1 MAEDKPVKIRKTKA
15 GFEPYQVKKF
25 HSVAWSKDENIT
37 PVQQEIQEKKPRK
50 NKTNSRPNYSH
61 SKVNKYSPKSK
72 HINSQVEQ
80 TVNIDVEN
88 EDWDIEIANQESKK
102 DTNENET
109 SITKQDTE
117 QEIKLPRI
125 DSLNKNDKVPINFS
139 NAEEIRRKTQGI
151 SILECP
157 CSNSTSESSVDGC
170 LETYDLNKCLTNNK
184 KNMNK
189 DVSNKDDVYKN
200 GFNTDKVNYI
210 PDSSSLNVDSLTKY
224 CTKDSFLP
232 FAEKEAENN
241 HVLDKTIEK
250 KQLNSSLRNKNLTK
264 QSMDTTHNLDE
275 VLSTTEIN
283 SLFKNINID
292 TSAANILKNEK
303 SLVQNETHHV
313 LQDIK
318 ELEIISSHENSQKLN
333 VKSLIIN
340 REMQKNVLRN
350 KRKQKTQSSPQSSPQ
365 SSQEKNLSTREE
377 KSPIQSNN
385 PEGLVLSAF
394 QKVSADEQGTQSK
407 RHVHF
412 SNSDNAHI
420 DDKMFVDKKFLS
432 EDRFTEK
439 KETEKRFVKKN
450 KQLNL
455 HIKEIKEKQFQLS
468 KLLEKGFQSMESV
481 KLMISTAEAIQQNYV
496 DLIILYQ
503 EFAFK
508 FDYESALWKSAFHN
522 IISQFRNFL
531 DSENISKKVLQDI
544 GKLYW
549 QFLQSGIQ
557 FLDMI
562 IVNLEEHHGFNL
574 QDYLKDPV
582 LMLTCKKQVKLAL
595 RSCHLLLIFIG
606 DLERYIAQLQ
616 QESSYEQA
624 ILRYKDAQIL
634 VPKNGKSYN
643 QLAVVA
649 VVAKRKLD
657 AVYYYARSL
666 QASNP
671 ILSAKERLTA
681 IFQEIKKKARLFDQ
695 HHFQALSVV
704 GSNFGVFDGSNA
716 APETHSKY
724 NHHNIQAKK
733 NTDHLSHE
741 VWKFIKNGHMFK
753 VMLTDDNN
761 VIDLT
766 LNSSLAKVTNAN
778 FNNIEHDKLTL
789 RKVNKGFMIHFLLLH
804 SMLYTN
810 IGLENFTLVHQE
822 TLSDLTTL
830 LLHPKASSIKQESL
844 LKYMAINLF
853 AIHNILDKQD
863 TLNVVHGTSLD
874 LAILFGMDMF
884 SILAKHSAQL
894 IKEKGPCD
902 QFMPALRTWMKWLAN
917 HCELVMKSS
926 VSSMLDVWTRCCELF
941 NCLASIKNGLT
952 DKNQNENGTNAYLIE
967 DLFLAG
973 FKPLEPTLLFCKVS
987 IGHEEPALSNLR
999 LKSLIEI
1006 LSLMDEQDNWCYVFD
1021 EKDNEYKPI
1030 QTSEKI
1036 ILSPEKK
1043 YIELL
1048 ETSQEEV
1055 EDFEDDVIY
1064 EDDDNEDFHETAQ
1077 INDLKAQKVALQKI
1091 IQAQE
1096 EQRNAAMAVIE
1107 NQKRLGRNI
1116 FENYPSTIVADTNCY
1131 IDRLPLMQALL
1142 QSKMFCIVVPLIV
1155 INELDGL
1162 KKGSS
1167 NTNHRLQQSAGL
1179 AVDMLEDW
1187 FSRKDSCLRAITSN
1201 GTEMTTIAFRAEEFS
1216 NDRGNNDDV
1225 ILSCCVRYCKENITR
1240 SEGDSRIVI
1249 RSVVLLTD
1257 DRNLRVKAHTRSV
1270 PTTDIVT
1277 FIKMAKLI

>member
-25 HSVAWSKDENIT
+25 HSVAWSKDENT
-37 PVQQEIQEKKPRK
+37 VPVQQEIQEKKTRK
-50 NKTNSRPNYSH
+50 NKTNSRQSYSN
-61 SKVNKYSPKSK
+61 SKVNKYSQKSK

-80 TVNIDVEN
+80 TINKVVEK

-109 SITKQDTE
+109 SMIKEDTE
-117 QEIKLPRI
+117 QEIKLPRK
-125 DSLNKNDKVPINFS
+125 DSLNKNDKVPINLS

-170 LETYDLNKCLTNNK
+170 LETYDLNKCLTNNN

-189 DVSNKDDVYKN
+189 DVYNNDDVYKN
-200 GFNTDKVNYI
+200 GFNTDKVNYL
-210 PDSSSLNVDSLTKY
+210 PENSSLNVNSLTKQ
-224 CTKDSFLP
+224 CTKDSLLSV
-232 FAEKEAENN
+232 ADKETQIN
-241 HVLDKTIEK
+241 HVLDMTIEN
-250 KQLNSSLRNKNLTK
+250 KQSNSSLIKNTLTK

-283 SLFKNINID
+283 SLFKNIKID
-292 TSAANILKNEK
+292 TSAINILKNEK
-303 SLVQNETHHV
+303 SSVQNETHHV

-318 ELEIISSHENSQKLN
+318 GQENILFHENIQKVN
-333 VKSLIIN
+333 VKSLVIN
-340 REMQKNVLRN
+340 GEMQKNVFKNR
-350 KRKQKTQSSPQSSPQ
+350 RKQKTQYSTQSSPQ
-365 SSQEKNLSTREE
+365 SSQEKNLSTRDE
-377 KSPIQSNN
+377 KTPIQSTN
-385 PEGLVLSAF
+385 PEDLVLSAF

-420 DDKMFVDKKFLS
+420 DDKMFLEKKIIS
-432 EDRFTEK
+432 EDKSTEK
-439 KETEKRFVKKN
+439 KETEKKFVKKN
-450 KQLNL
+450 RQLNL

-496 DLIILYQ
+496 DLIILHQ

-508 FDYESALWKSAFHN
+508 FDYESVLWKSAFHN
-522 IISQFRNFL
+522 IITQFRNFL
-531 DSENISKKVLQDI
+531 ESENIPKKVLQDI

-562 IVNLEEHHGFNL
+562 IVNLEEHHGFSL

-695 HHFQALSVV
+695 HHYQTPVI
-704 GSNFGVFDGSNA
+704 GSNLGVFNGSNA

-733 NTDHLSHE
+733 NSDHLSHE
-741 VWKFIKNGHMFK
+741 VWTFIKNGHMFK
-753 VMLTDDNN
+753 VMLTEDNN
-761 VIDLT
+761 VVDLT

-830 LLHPKASSIKQESL
+830 LQHPKASSIKQESL

-926 VSSMLDVWTRCCELF
+926 VSSMFDVWTRCCELF
-941 NCLASIKNGLT
+941 NCLANIKNGLT

-987 IGHEEPALSNLR
+987 TGHEEPALSNLR

-1036 ILSPEKK
+1036 TLSPEKK
-1043 YIELL
+1043 FIELS

-1055 EDFEDDVIY
+1055 EDFEDDIIY

-1077 INDLKAQKVALQKI
+1077 ISDLKAQKVALQKI

-1107 NQKRLGRNI
+1107 NQRRLGRNI
-1116 FENYPSTIVADTNCY
+1116 FENCPSTIVADTNCY
-1131 IDRLPLMQALL
+1131 IDHLALMQALL

-1240 SEGDSRIVI
+1240 SEGDSRIVL

>member
-25 HSVAWSKDENIT
+25 HSVAWSKDENT
-37 PVQQEIQEKKPRK
+37 VPVQQEIQEKKTRK
-50 NKTNSRPNYSH
+50 NKTNSRQSYSN
-61 SKVNKYSPKSK
+61 SKVNKYSQKSK

-80 TVNIDVEN
+80 TINKVVEK

-109 SITKQDTE
+109 SMIKEDTE
-117 QEIKLPRI
+117 QEIKLPRK
-125 DSLNKNDKVPINFS
+125 DSLNKNDKVPINLS

-170 LETYDLNKCLTNNK
+170 LETYDLNKCLTNNN

-189 DVSNKDDVYKN
+189 DVYNNDDVYKN
-200 GFNTDKVNYI
+200 GFNTDKVNYL
-210 PDSSSLNVDSLTKY
+210 PENSSLNVNSLTKQ
-224 CTKDSFLP
+224 CTKDSLLSV
-232 FAEKEAENN
+232 ADKETQIN
-241 HVLDKTIEK
+241 HVLDMTIEN
-250 KQLNSSLRNKNLTK
+250 KQSNSSLIKNTLTK

-283 SLFKNINID
+283 SLFKNIKID
-292 TSAANILKNEK
+292 TSAINILKNEK
-303 SLVQNETHHV
+303 SSVQNETHHV

-318 ELEIISSHENSQKLN
+318 GQENILFHENIQKVN
-333 VKSLIIN
+333 VKSLVIN
-340 REMQKNVLRN
+340 GEMQKNVFKNR
-350 KRKQKTQSSPQSSPQ
+350 RKQKTQYSTQSSPQ
-365 SSQEKNLSTREE
+365 SSQEKNLSTRDE
-377 KSPIQSNN
+377 KTPIQSTN
-385 PEGLVLSAF
+385 PEDLVLSAF

-412 SNSDNAHI
+412 SNSDNANI
-420 DDKMFVDKKFLS
+420 DDKMFLEKKIIS
-432 EDRFTEK
+432 EDKSTEK
-439 KETEKRFVKKN
+439 KETEKKFVKKN
-450 KQLNL
+450 RQLNL

-496 DLIILYQ
+496 DLIILHQ

-508 FDYESALWKSAFHN
+508 FDYESVLWKSAFHN
-522 IISQFRNFL
+522 IITQFRNFL
-531 DSENISKKVLQDI
+531 ESENIPKKVLQDI

-562 IVNLEEHHGFNL
+562 IVNLEEHHGFSL

-695 HHFQALSVV
+695 HHYQTPVI
-704 GSNFGVFDGSNA
+704 GSNLGVFNGSNA

-733 NTDHLSHE
+733 NSDHLSHE
-741 VWKFIKNGHMFK
+741 VWTFIKNGHMFK
-753 VMLTDDNN
+753 VMLTEDNN
-761 VIDLT
+761 VVDLT

-830 LLHPKASSIKQESL
+830 LQHPKASSIKQESL

-926 VSSMLDVWTRCCELF
+926 VSSMFDVWTRCCELF
-941 NCLASIKNGLT
+941 NCLANIKNGLT
-952 DKNQNENGTNAYLIE
+952 DKNQIENGTNAYLIE

-973 FKPLEPTLLFCKVS
+973 FKPLEPILLFCKVS
-987 IGHEEPALSNLR
+987 TGHEEPALSNLR

-1036 ILSPEKK
+1036 TLSPEKK
-1043 YIELL
+1043 FIELS

-1055 EDFEDDVIY
+1055 EDFEDDIIY

-1077 INDLKAQKVALQKI
+1077 ISELKAQKVALQKI

-1107 NQKRLGRNI
+1107 NQRRLGRNI
-1116 FENYPSTIVADTNCY
+1116 FENCPSTIVADTNCY
-1131 IDRLPLMQALL
+1131 IDHLALMQALL

-1240 SEGDSRIVI
+1240 SEGDSRIVL